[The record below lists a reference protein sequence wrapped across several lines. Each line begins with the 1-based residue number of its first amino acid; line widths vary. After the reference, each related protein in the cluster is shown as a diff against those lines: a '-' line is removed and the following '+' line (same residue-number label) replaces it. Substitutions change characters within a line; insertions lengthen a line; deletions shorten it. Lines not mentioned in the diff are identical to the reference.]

1 MEQKN
6 PKPFDTNE
14 PLQESVTFK
23 ISRISQRHAS
33 QASRVLRELSG
44 PPLSEWR
51 VLMLLATYGPGTAAE
66 IARYL
71 QADDSLISRTVKTM
85 LGKGLLQSAPDPKD
99 RRASKLSLSQEGSA
113 LYERMR
119 PSMHRRRVAVHDALS
134 KEERDTLSALL
145 AKLDRRMD
153 EIDEDLQR
161 FIE

>member
-1 MEQKN
+1 MEQMY

-23 ISRISQRHAS
+23 ISRLSQRHAA

-51 VLMLLATYGPGTAAE
+51 ILMLLATYGPGTAAE

-71 QADDSLISRTVKTM
+71 RSDDSLISRTVKTM
-85 LGKGLLQSAPDPKD
+85 LSRGLLQSTPDPKD
-99 RRASKLSLSQEGSA
+99 RRASKLSLSQKGSA

-134 KEERDTLSALL
+134 EEERNTLSALL